1 MTLETTGAQELLEA
15 KILGTM
21 MRRSWDTDF
30 TKQVFQKHGA
40 DIDALANSGAG
51 ANLQGVKLDL
61 IVETQF
67 EKELQQNFALLNSSV
82 RFLYKP
88 SRLFCQSCL
97 IQ

>member
-1 MTLETTGAQELLEA
+1 MQKLKKFLQSIRMSFKEKGEEIRAMQNSKKQFADRGQIMTLETTGAQELLEA

-51 ANLQGVKLDL
+51 ANLSGVK
-61 IVETQF
+61 
-67 EKELQQNFALLNSSV
+67 A
-82 RFLYKP
+82 
-88 SRLFCQSCL
+88 
-97 IQ
+97 